1 LDPSQ
6 SNTTSTKYRDYLSE
20 RRMLRPASKMNQTED
35 RIKDRL
41 IRRDLEDVYRIMNSK
56 EDRGEKLDR
65 VKTIAQK
72 LDIR

>member
-1 LDPSQ
+1 
-6 SNTTSTKYRDYLSE
+6 
-20 RRMLRPASKMNQTED
+20 MNQTED

>member
-1 LDPSQ
+1 
-6 SNTTSTKYRDYLSE
+6 
-20 RRMLRPASKMNQTED
+20 MLRPASKMNQTED

-72 LDIR
+72 LDIK